1 MKIFPILI
9 LFVAFLSLSILRA
22 ADFPAMGTVKR
33 ASGFRMD
40 GYWCWDASVIKG
52 DDGRYHMF
60 ASRWPKDISFH
71 PGWMTNSEV
80 VHAIADNPEGPYT
93 FKAVALPA
101 RGVEYWDGRAT
112 HNPTIRKHGDTYLLF
127 YIGSTH
133 PLGNAPRGVK
143 FELSDPRCIVARS
156 NKRIGVATSKSLD
169 GPWQRPDQPILDTK
183 AGTFYSFLTSNPAP
197 VVHRDGSVLMV
208 FKSRRYKPDGTHGP
222 MMLGLARAK
231 HYLGPYA
238 VVGNEPL
245 FGPDKI
251 GELEDPFV
259 WQNADGTYELIAKDM
274 TGKIVGEK
282 HAGVHALSSDG
293 DHWKLAPKPKAWSRT
308 LTFDDGKTETM
319 GQLERPFILFEN
331 GRPAFLFGAVGDG
344 PGGFDKMT
352 TSGNIAI
359 PLLASPRN

>member
-1 MKIFPILI
+1 MKSRLTTPL
-9 LFVAFLSLSILRA
+9 AFLLLTLGLFSPARA
-22 ADFPAMGTVKR
+22 TDFPAMGTVQR

-40 GYWCWDASVIKG
+40 GYWVWDASVIKG
-52 DDGRYHMF
+52 DDGQYHMF

-80 VHAIADNPEGPYT
+80 VHAVAAKPEGPYT

-133 PLGNAPRGVK
+133 PLGDAPRGVK
-143 FELSDPRCIVARS
+143 FELTDPRCIVARS

-169 GPWQRPDQPILDTK
+169 GPWTRLDQPILDTK

-197 VVHRDGSVLMV
+197 VVHADGSVLMV
-208 FKSRRYKPDGTHGP
+208 FKSRRYKPDGTHSA

-231 HYLGPYA
+231 NYLGPYA

-245 FGPDKI
+245 FGPGKI
-251 GELEDPFV
+251 GELEDPFA

-274 TGKIVGEK
+274 TGNVVGEK
-282 HAGVHALSSDG
+282 HAGVHAVSRDG
-293 DHWKLAPKPKAWSRT
+293 EHWTLAAKPKAWSRT

-352 TSGNIAI
+352 ESHNIAI
-359 PLLASPRN
+359 PLGR